1 MLKTSLLLWKQVSR
15 SMTNLFVYVILLSMS
30 AFARPLPQPVE
41 AKDGVDAV
49 QVSVADG
56 RRVRKEAQLKKELD
70 GLIEDNAGKTEM
82 DRLIIWRKIQKY
94 LACND
99 DIGNE

>member
-1 MLKTSLLLWKQVSR
+1 MLKTSLLQWKQVSR
-15 SMTNLFVYVILLSMS
+15 SMTNLFVYLILLCMS
-30 AFARPLPQPVE
+30 AFEHPLAHPVE

-49 QVSVADG
+49 QVSVAGG
-56 RRVRKEAQLKKELD
+56 RRVRKQAQIKKELD
-70 GLIEDNAGKTEM
+70 GLIEDNAGKNER

>member
-1 MLKTSLLLWKQVSR
+1 
-15 SMTNLFVYVILLSMS
+15 MS
-30 AFARPLPQPVE
+30 AFAHPLAQPVE

-49 QVSVADG
+49 QVFVADG
-56 RRVRKEAQLKKELD
+56 RRVRKEAQMKKELD
-70 GLIEDNAGKTEM
+70 ELIEDNAGKTEM

>member
-1 MLKTSLLLWKQVSR
+1 
-15 SMTNLFVYVILLSMS
+15 MS
-30 AFARPLPQPVE
+30 AFEHPLAHPVE

-49 QVSVADG
+49 QVSVAGG
-56 RRVRKEAQLKKELD
+56 RRVRKQAQIKKELD
-70 GLIEDNAGKTEM
+70 GLIEDNAGKNER

-99 DIGNE
+99 DIGNEKAQYLSFSWF